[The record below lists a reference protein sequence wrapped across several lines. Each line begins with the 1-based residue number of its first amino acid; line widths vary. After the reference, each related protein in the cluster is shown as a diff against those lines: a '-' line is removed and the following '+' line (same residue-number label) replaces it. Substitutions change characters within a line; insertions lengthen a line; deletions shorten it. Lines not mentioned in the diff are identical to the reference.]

1 MTERSGEQA
10 LELIRHDAA
19 HLLATAVLELYD
31 GVKISIGPPI
41 EDGFYYDFEFPD
53 GTAVTEADFPK
64 IEERMREHVKAAEPF
79 VREDVPVGAARERFL
94 AERQDYKVELI
105 DDLLA
110 ASETGAAGGHPTLET
125 VSLYSNGPFTDLCRG
140 PHAPSTAAVKAFKL
154 SSVAG
159 AYWRGDST
167 RTMLTRIYGTA
178 FFSKAALEEHLER
191 LEQARARDHR
201 KLGPELGLFRFSEV
215 SPGRRLLAA
224 GRDRRLQLARRA
236 VAADGGRTG
245 LQRGQD
251 PADLRLGAVEDLGPL
266 GQVQGEHVPAGGRR
280 GPPDGGQADE
290 LPRAT
295 ASSSR

>member
-1 MTERSGEQA
+1 
-10 LELIRHDAA
+10 
-19 HLLATAVLELYD
+19 
-31 GVKISIGPPI
+31 
-41 EDGFYYDFEFPD
+41 
-53 GTAVTEADFPK
+53 
-64 IEERMREHVKAAEPF
+64 MRAHVKAAEPF
-79 VREDVPVGAARERFL
+79 VREDVTVGAARERFL

-125 VSLYSNGPFTDLCRG
+125 VSLYTNGPFTDLCRG

-201 KLGPELGLFRFSEV
+201 KLGPRARPVPLLGGLAGSGV
-215 SPGRRLLAA
+215 LAA
-224 GRDRRLQLARRA
+224 GGHGGLQLARRA
-236 VAADGGRTG
+236 VAADGGRAR

-251 PADLRLGAVEDLGPL
+251 AADLRLRAVEDLGAL
-266 GQVQGEHVPAGGRR
+266 GQVPGRHVPARGGR
-280 GPPDGGQADE
+280 GASDG
-290 LPRAT
+290 
-295 ASSSR
+295 ASSR